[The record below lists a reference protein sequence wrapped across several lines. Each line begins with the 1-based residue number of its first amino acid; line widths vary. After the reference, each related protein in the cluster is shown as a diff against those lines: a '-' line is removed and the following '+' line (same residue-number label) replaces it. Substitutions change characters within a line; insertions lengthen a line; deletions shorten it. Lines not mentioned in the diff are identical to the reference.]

1 MTYNPTLETSDNLKT
16 TIVVYAH
23 REDDKNLFLLFKQ
36 GLNQKIKDNNQLT
49 EQWEVLHEEVA
60 SSTEDAHLWLANYLG
75 VPDYEIDLQRIKYI
89 QEEKSAMGRV
99 LVFKADDDILDDI
112 TALNPNSKWV
122 SISEI
127 PKLLSIGNITQ
138 QLSNLIANI
147 QTWRL
152 DLNNLNQLKYDPAGA
167 PYPVTG
173 GMLSSYY
180 Y

>member
-1 MTYNPTLETSDNLKT
+1 MTYNTSLETSDNLKT

-36 GLNQKIKDNNQLT
+36 GLSQKVNNKQLK

-60 SSTEDAHLWLANYLG
+60 SCTEDAHLWLANYLG
-75 VPDYEIDLQRIKYI
+75 VPNYEIDLQRVKYI
-89 QEEKSAMGRV
+89 QEEKSIMGRV
-99 LVFKADDDILDDI
+99 LVFKADDDVLNDI

-122 SISEI
+122 SIGEI
-127 PKLLSIGNITQ
+127 PKLLSIGHITQ

-152 DLNNLNQLKYDPAGA
+152 DLNNLNQLKYEPAGA
-167 PYPVTG
+167 PYPVTSG
-173 GMLSSYY
+173 LLSSYY